1 VAQRR
6 EAGGDGVKRLALLLV
21 IGAASPLGAQ
31 IPNGMEGEAMVG
43 ITGQNDTQKRDRVQL
58 SGVGL
63 SVGFIAQPIAG
74 HRRLSIANQLAFYPS
89 FNYDKPVP
97 FDTLAPPNTSPLVL
111 NTTWVRI
118 GSGEPEGDGHNVYFA
133 GAGLGLS
140 VFTPRSGNKVSP
152 MGGVGMRR
160 WFGRQMGF
168 EVSLQCSVLRL
179 GRTWCQLPVT
189 SLWPFH
195 GTKA

>member
-1 VAQRR
+1 
-6 EAGGDGVKRLALLLV
+6 VKRFALLMMMCL
-21 IGAASPLGAQ
+21 AAPLGSQ

-43 ITGQNDTQKRDRVQL
+43 VTGQNDTRKRDRVRL

-63 SVGFIAQPIAG
+63 DVGFIAQPIAG
-74 HRRLSIANQLAFYPS
+74 HRNLSIANQLAFYPS
-89 FNYDKPVP
+89 IDYDKPVP

-111 NTTWVRI
+111 NTTWIRV
-118 GSGEPEGDGHNVYFA
+118 GTSEPEAEGTNVFFL

-140 VFTPRSGNKVSP
+140 VFTPRSGNKISP

-168 EVSLQCSVLRL
+168 EISVQCSVLEM
-179 GRTWCQLPVT
+179 GKTWCQLPVT

-195 GTKA
+195 GTKN